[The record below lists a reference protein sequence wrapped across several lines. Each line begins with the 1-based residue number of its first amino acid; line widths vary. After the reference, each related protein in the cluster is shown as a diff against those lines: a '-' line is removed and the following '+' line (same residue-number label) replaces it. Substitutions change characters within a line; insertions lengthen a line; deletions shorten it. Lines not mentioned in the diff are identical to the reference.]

1 MSTHAE
7 LERVW
12 KDRVEEFKASG
23 LSQAEWCRR
32 HGLRPKRL
40 SYWFG
45 KFQKADMQPEEEA
58 QWLQVEMGG
67 PEVPTS
73 EQISAAHYRGAQA
86 RNLFEISKDHEKIRE
101 WWPFSGATTKRNP
114 EHPGAAHRGTDTSP
128 FQQARHAH
136 YVRCSL
142 TNLELPHS
150 RNLC

>member
-12 KDRVEEFKASG
+12 KDRVEEFKACG

-73 EQISAAHYRGAQA
+73 VI
-86 RNLFEISKDHEKIRE
+86 EIKIGKALIE
-101 WWPFSGATTKRNP
+101 VTPGFDSELLAKVVQTLAT
-114 EHPGAAHRGTDTSP
+114 
-128 FQQARHAH
+128 
-136 YVRCSL
+136 C
-142 TNLELPHS
+142 
-150 RNLC
+150 

>member
-32 HGLRPKRL
+32 HGLKPKRL

-45 KFQKADMQPEEEA
+45 KFQEADMRPEEEA
-58 QWLQVEMGG
+58 QWLQVEMGR

-73 EQISAAHYRGAQA
+73 VIEIKIGKALIEVTPGFDPELLANVVQA
-86 RNLFEISKDHEKIRE
+86 L
-101 WWPFSGATTKRNP
+101 AT
-114 EHPGAAHRGTDTSP
+114 
-128 FQQARHAH
+128 
-136 YVRCSL
+136 C
-142 TNLELPHS
+142 
-150 RNLC
+150 